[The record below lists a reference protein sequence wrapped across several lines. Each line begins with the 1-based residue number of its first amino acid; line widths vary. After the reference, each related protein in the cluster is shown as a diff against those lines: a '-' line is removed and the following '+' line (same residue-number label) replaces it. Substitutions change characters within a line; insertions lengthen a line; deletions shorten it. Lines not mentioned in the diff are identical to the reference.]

1 MEVSMSPT
9 LEAIF
14 QRRAVKVF
22 EPVEIPQ
29 AQREL
34 ILEAARVAPSSFN
47 MQPYRFYWVESPSM
61 RKRAAQLCMGQSP
74 AKTASALVVAVA
86 DIGSW
91 RSTTQ
96 SYLEWV
102 RQSGFSRERI
112 SQCERKAKF
121 GQMVFHSGMVRGSR
135 HLEVDRPSHGEPLD
149 DHWDA
154 ARIAAG
160 AVQVGDEEYV
170 PGL

>member
-1 MEVSMSPT
+1 MSPP
-9 LEAIF
+9 LEANF

-34 ILEAARVAPSSFN
+34 ILEAARVAPPSFN

-86 DIGSW
+86 EIGSW
-91 RSTTQ
+91 RSTTL

-102 RQSGFSRERI
+102 RQLGFSCEKSLNMNARPRSANGFSFRDGSGFSA
-112 SQCERKAKF
+112 S
-121 GQMVFHSGMVRGSR
+121 
-135 HLEVDRPSHGEPLD
+135 
-149 DHWDA
+149 
-154 ARIAAG
+154 
-160 AVQVGDEEYV
+160 
-170 PGL
+170 